1 MKVLLL
7 RSLKTLLLC
16 LLVLF
21 NNPSKGNEQEA
32 INYDK
37 QLEALEF
44 IKTSNPQ
51 RAREMLRELESSL
64 SELSDEQKDLYK
76 LYFAHSL
83 AIMGEYDQSQ
93 RELENLTLTATT
105 IDLKARAHSLLSNIY
120 LFEGEYK
127 DAFVHSARSLE
138 NLASLDEKKLHK
150 FAVLQNASSLYKQ
163 SGLLSKAM
171 EYSRQMLSIAEKQ
184 KDVLKLCVG
193 NYEMA
198 SWEVEKS
205 SVEIADLRLKSAE
218 DYCDKTGDDIFKVL
232 VAERRAEYYL
242 LIENQDSAINILK
255 AWEERVK
262 EIDYKSLSN
271 LYEIKLSEAYL
282 AAEKIDEALVYAN
295 SAYERTKKYNDSTR
309 LMEACKLLASI
320 YSELNDLEKSV
331 EYYQEYMQLEKQL
344 EIITNQRKLAYYM
357 ASVQSD

>member
-1 MKVLLL
+1 M
-7 RSLKTLLLC
+7 KTLILKGLKILAIC
-16 LLVLF
+16 LVVLIS
-21 NNPSKGNEQEA
+21 NPSKANEQETVS
-32 INYDK
+32 YDE
-37 QLEALEF
+37 QLETLEL
-44 IKTSNPQ
+44 IKTSNPKL
-51 RAREMLRELESSL
+51 AREMLKELESSL

-93 RELENLTLTATT
+93 RELENLALTATT

-184 KDVLKLCVG
+184 RDVLKLCVG

-218 DYCDKTGDDIFKVL
+218 NYCDKTGDDIFKVL
-232 VAERRAEYYL
+232 VAERRAEYFL
-242 LIENQDSAINILK
+242 LTKNKEAAISTLK
-255 AWEERVK
+255 NWEERVK

-271 LYEIKLSEAYL
+271 LFEIKLSQAYL
-282 AAEKIDEALVYAN
+282 AAEKLDEAQIYAD
-295 SAYERTKKYNDSTR
+295 SAYNRTKKYNDSTR
-309 LMEACKLLASI
+309 LMEACKILASI
-320 YSELNDLEKSV
+320 YSERNDLEKSV

>member
-1 MKVLLL
+1 MKTFIFSGLKILFVCFFVLI
-7 RSLKTLLLC
+7 SS
-16 LLVLF
+16 
-21 NNPSKGNEQEA
+21 PSIGNEQEI
-32 INYDK
+32 INYDNK
-37 QLEALEF
+37 LETLEL

-51 RAREMLRELESSL
+51 LAGEMLKELESSID
-64 SELSDEQKDLYK
+64 ELSDDQRDLYK

-83 AIMGEYDQSQ
+83 AIKGEYNQSQ
-93 RELENLTLTATT
+93 RELENLALTATT

-120 LFEGEYK
+120 LFEGKYR
-127 DAFVHSARSLE
+127 DAFIHSARSLE
-138 NLASLDEKKLHK
+138 NLANLDEKKLHK

-218 DYCDKTGDDIFKVL
+218 SYCDKTGDDIFKVL
-232 VAERRAEYYL
+232 VAERRAEYFL
-242 LIENQDSAINILK
+242 QLEEQEAAIISLK
-255 AWEERVK
+255 KWEERVK

-271 LYEIKLSEAYL
+271 LFEIKLSEAYL
-282 AAEKIDEALVYAN
+282 KAGKVDEALNYAS
-295 SAYERTKKYNDSTR
+295 SAYKRTKKYNDSTR

-357 ASVQSD
+357 ASVQND

>member
-1 MKVLLL
+1 MKALLFG
-7 RSLKTLLLC
+7 SLKILALC
-16 LLVLF
+16 MFVLV
-21 NNPSKGNEQEA
+21 SKTASGNEQET
-32 INYDK
+32 INYDD
-37 QLEALEF
+37 QLQTLEL

-51 RAREMLRELESSL
+51 LAREMLKELESSL
-64 SELSDEQKDLYK
+64 TKLSDEQRDLYK
-76 LYFAHSL
+76 LYYAHSL
-83 AIMGEYDQSQ
+83 AIMGKYNQSQ
-93 RELENLTLTATT
+93 RELENLALTATT

-127 DAFVHSARSLE
+127 DAFLHSARSLE
-138 NLASLDEKKLHK
+138 NLANLDEKKLHK

-163 SGLLSKAM
+163 SGLLTKAM

-218 DYCDKTGDDIFKVL
+218 SYCDKTGDDIFKIL
-232 VAERRAEYYL
+232 VAERRAQYFL
-242 LIENQDSAINILK
+242 LLKDQQSAIENLIM
-255 AWEERVK
+255 WEGRVK

-271 LYEIKLSEAYL
+271 LFEIKLSEAYL
-282 AAEKIDEALVYAN
+282 EAGNVDKALNYAN
-295 SAYERTKKYNDSTR
+295 SAYERTKEYNDSTR